1 MIKYPMTNRDAM
13 RSVMARVP
21 AANVV
26 FVDPTLQMFFDD
38 EKAGLCTI
46 DIKRLGPF
54 VQPDVSLL
62 GTVAQHEVHV
72 SYHDPETE
80 FEKRLSI

>member
-1 MIKYPMTNRDAM
+1 MSNRDAM

-21 AANVV
+21 AANVQ
-26 FVDPTLQMFFDD
+26 FVDPVLSMFFDD
-38 EKAGLCTI
+38 ERAGLCDI
-46 DIKRLGPF
+46 EIKRLGPF

-72 SYHDPETE
+72 SYHDPEIE

>member
-21 AANVV
+21 AAQVK

-38 EKAGLCTI
+38 ETLGLCDIT
-46 DIKRLGPF
+46 IKRLP
-54 VQPDVSLL
+54 P
-62 GTVAQHEVHV
+62 TVVPADAQHMVHV
-72 SYHDPETE
+72 SYHDAELE
-80 FEKRLSI
+80 FTKRLSI